1 MFCFLNYRS
10 SPVSLLLLISIFGL
24 SRSHHFEP
32 RYRFHICSAPSN
44 ITTNSNLGSDLIG
57 ILGSL
62 SEASSDSFYN
72 RTFNGMYGL
81 VLCRGDI
88 SNDYCHSCVSTASR
102 DVRDRCPLRVNATIW
117 YDECMLRYS
126 DKNFLG
132 TVEISP
138 RFLMGDSGNQTSP
151 DDSNIDGSAL
161 LSQMASEASVLPM
174 MYKANKLHGTGYG
187 LVQCTRDLNSSACCK
202 CLMALLEEIGQVYKG
217 RVGWRILSP
226 SCSITYEKYLFYSL
240 SASPQGDSNLII
252 FLFRL
257 LNSSTSYNFILNQAG
272 LSAKVIAVIIISTV
286 AAVAFLASLLYCLL
300 LSKKRRQREQVLLQ
314 NLGDAKSAELMK
326 QDLHSRD
333 GDNDEEMHYFS
344 FITLQAATNNF
355 ADANRLGE
363 GGFGPV
369 FKGKLMNGEEIAVKR
384 LSVKSSQ
391 GHDEFKNEVMVIM
404 KLQHKNLVKLLG
416 CCLEGEEKL
425 LVYEYMA
432 NTSLDA
438 LLFDPV
444 KCKQLDWLKRNNIIN
459 GVAKGILYLH
469 EDSRLKIVHRDLKAS
484 NVLLDDEMN
493 AKISDFGTA
502 RIFGGKQVEASTN
515 RVVGTFGY
523 MAPEYAMEGVFSV
536 KSDVYSFGILML
548 EVISGRKNSGFFK
561 VDNAQSLL
569 SQAWQLWKE
578 GREEEMVDPN
588 LVGDCSLSEALRW
601 IQIGL
606 LCVQEDPNI
615 RPTMSMVVLMLGS
628 KSIPLPQPSKP
639 PFFPIGFPASAGQS
653 STTLLGTGYL
663 STQSSTTASI

>member
-88 SNDYCHSCVSTASR
+88 PNDYCHSCVSTASR

-240 SASPQGDSNLII
+240 SASPQGL
-252 FLFRL
+252 
-257 LNSSTSYNFILNQAG
+257 ST
-272 LSAKVIAVIIISTV
+272 KMIAVIIISTV

-300 LSKKRRQREQVLLQ
+300 LSKKRRQHPEMDTGEQVLLR

-369 FKGKLMNGEEIAVKR
+369 FKVN
-384 LSVKSSQ
+384 
-391 GHDEFKNEVMVIM
+391 
-404 KLQHKNLVKLLG
+404 
-416 CCLEGEEKL
+416 
-425 LVYEYMA
+425 Y
-432 NTSLDA
+432 
-438 LLFDPV
+438 
-444 KCKQLDWLKRNNIIN
+444 
-459 GVAKGILYLH
+459 
-469 EDSRLKIVHRDLKAS
+469 
-484 NVLLDDEMN
+484 
-493 AKISDFGTA
+493 
-502 RIFGGKQVEASTN
+502 
-515 RVVGTFGY
+515 
-523 MAPEYAMEGVFSV
+523 
-536 KSDVYSFGILML
+536 
-548 EVISGRKNSGFFK
+548 
-561 VDNAQSLL
+561 
-569 SQAWQLWKE
+569 
-578 GREEEMVDPN
+578 
-588 LVGDCSLSEALRW
+588 
-601 IQIGL
+601 
-606 LCVQEDPNI
+606 
-615 RPTMSMVVLMLGS
+615 
-628 KSIPLPQPSKP
+628 
-639 PFFPIGFPASAGQS
+639 
-653 STTLLGTGYL
+653 
-663 STQSSTTASI
+663 

>member
-1 MFCFLNYRS
+1 MFCFLNCRS
-10 SPVSLLLLISIFGL
+10 LPISLLVLISIFGL

-32 RYRFHICSAPSN
+32 KYRFHICSSPSN
-44 ITTNSNLGSDLIG
+44 NTANSNLGSDLNG
-57 ILGSL
+57 LLSSL

-72 RTFNGMYGL
+72 RTFNGLYGL
-81 VLCRGDI
+81 VLCRGDMN
-88 SNDYCHSCVSTASR
+88 SDYCHSCVSAASKELGDKCR
-102 DVRDRCPLRVNATIW
+102 LRVNATIW

-132 TVEISP
+132 IVELSP
-138 RFLMGDSGNQTSP
+138 RFLMGDSGNQTLP
-151 DDSNIDGSAL
+151 DDRNIDGPAL
-161 LSQMASEASVLPM
+161 LSQMASEAAGLEM
-174 MYKANKLHGTGYG
+174 MFKANKLDKRGTRYG
-187 LVQCTRDLNSSACCK
+187 LVQCTRDLKSSECGT
-202 CLMALLEEIGQVYKG
+202 CLTALLEDIRQVYKA
-217 RVGWRILSP
+217 RVGWRILGP
-226 SCSITYEKYLFYSL
+226 SCSITYEQYLFYHL
-240 SASPQGDSNLII
+240 PASSQ
-252 FLFRL
+252 
-257 LNSSTSYNFILNQAG
+257 G
-272 LSAKVIAVIIISTV
+272 LSGKMIAIITISTV
-286 AAVAFLASLLYCLL
+286 AAVAILASLLYCLL
-300 LSKKRRQREQVLLQ
+300 LSKKRRGEQVLLR

-326 QDLHSRD
+326 QDLHSQDR
-333 GDNDEEMHYFS
+333 DNDEEMHYFS

-404 KLQHKNLVKLLG
+404 KLQHKNLVRLLG
-416 CCLEGEEKL
+416 CCLEGVEKL

-438 LLFDPV
+438 FLFDPV

-469 EDSRLKIVHRDLKAS
+469 EDSRLKIIHRDLKAS

-523 MAPEYAMEGVFSV
+523 MAPEYAMEGVFSI

-561 VDNAQSLL
+561 VDNKQSLL

-578 GREEEMVDPN
+578 GKEEEMVDPN
-588 LVGDCSLSEALRW
+588 LVGECSLSEALRW
-601 IQIGL
+601 IQIAL
-606 LCVQEDPNI
+606 LCVQEDPSI

-628 KSIPLPQPSKP
+628 KSIHLPQPSKP
-639 PFFPIGFPASAGQS
+639 PFFPIGFPMSADQS
-653 STTLLGTGYL
+653 SMTLLGTGYL
-663 STQSSTTASI
+663 STQSSTTTSI

>member
-1 MFCFLNYRS
+1 MFCFLDYRS
-10 SPVSLLLLISIFGL
+10 FPISLLILISIFGL
-24 SRSHHFEP
+24 SHSHHFEP
-32 RYRFHICSAPSN
+32 KYRFHICSAPSN
-44 ITTNSNLGSDLIG
+44 NITNANLGSNLSG
-57 ILGSL
+57 LLSSL

-72 RTFNGMYGL
+72 ITFNGMYGA

-88 SNDYCHSCVSTASR
+88 NSDNCHSCVSTASKELS
-102 DVRDRCPLRVNATIW
+102 VRCSLRVNGTIW

-132 TVEISP
+132 TVEMSP

-151 DDSNIDGSAL
+151 DDRDIDGPDL
-161 LSQMASEASVLPM
+161 LSQMASEAAGLEM
-174 MYKANKLHGTGYG
+174 MFKANKLDNRGTRYG
-187 LVQCTRDLNSSACCK
+187 LVQCTRDLNSNQCDT
-202 CLMALLEEIGQVYKG
+202 CLTALLEEIKLVYKG
-217 RVGWRILSP
+217 RVGWRILSQ
-226 SCSITYEKYLFYSL
+226 SCSITYEQYLFYQL
-240 SASPQGDSNLII
+240 PDSPPGS
-252 FLFRL
+252 
-257 LNSSTSYNFILNQAG
+257 
-272 LSAKVIAVIIISTV
+272 SAKMIAVITVSTI
-286 AAVAFLASLLYCLL
+286 AAVAILAILLYCLH
-300 LSKKRRQREQVLLQ
+300 LSRKRRQGEQVLLR
-314 NLGDAKSAELMK
+314 NLGDANAAELMK

-333 GDNDEEMHYFS
+333 RDNDEDMHYFS
-344 FITLQAATNNF
+344 FITLQVATNNF

-369 FKGKLMNGEEIAVKR
+369 FKGKLTNGEEIAVKR
-384 LSVKSSQ
+384 LSLKSSQ

-404 KLQHKNLVKLLG
+404 KLQHKNLVRLLG

-438 LLFDPV
+438 FLFDPV
-444 KCKQLDWLKRNNIIN
+444 KSKQLDWVKRNNIIN

-469 EDSRLKIVHRDLKAS
+469 EDSRLKIIHRDLKAS

-523 MAPEYAMEGVFSV
+523 MAPEYAMEGVFSI

-569 SQAWQLWKE
+569 AQAWQLWKE

-588 LVGDCSLSEALRW
+588 LVGECSLSEALRW

-628 KSIPLPQPSKP
+628 KSIHLPQPSKP
-639 PFFPIGFPASAGQS
+639 PFFPIGFPTSANQS

-663 STQSSTTASI
+663 SSQSSTTASI